1 MPIPESQLDTW
12 SAQGSV
18 TQSKNTYASV
28 KGVLESP
35 NSPYYQRSFD
45 SFLQGSY
52 GNDTNIYADSDV
64 DVVLR
69 LNSTF
74 QFDIDQLTE
83 TAKSNFHNVFPHE
96 PYGYNEF
103 KAEVAS
109 WLTAN
114 YGAAS
119 VHPGKKAIRID
130 GNGNRRDADVLPCL
144 QHRTYYS
151 SSSGA
156 DQSYTE
162 GITFYLPN
170 GTQVVNYP
178 KQHSA
183 NLTTKHQNTNG
194 MLKPTVRILKNMRNR
209 MIGDGVIEDGLAPS
223 YFIEGMMSN
232 VPTGH
237 FNFTS
242 YQTTIAQ
249 SFHWLANSD
258 RTQLTCANGIHWLAR
273 KGYVEC
279 WDTDNFEKYL
289 NAALDYWNN
298 W

>member
-12 SAQGSV
+12 SALGSV
-18 TQSKNTYASV
+18 TQSKNTYSSV

-74 QFDIDQLTE
+74 QFDIEQLTE
-83 TAKSNFHNVFPHE
+83 AAKSNFHSAFPHE
-96 PYGYNEF
+96 PYGYSQF
-103 KAEVAS
+103 KEEVAS

-119 VHPGKKAIRID
+119 VHAGKKAIRID
-130 GNGNRRDADVLPCL
+130 GTGNRRDADVLPCL

-151 SSSGA
+151 SSSGS

-194 MLKPTVRILKNMRNR
+194 MLKPTIRILKNMRNR
-209 MIGDGVIEDGLAPS
+209 MIADGVIEAGLAPS

-232 VPTGH
+232 VPNGH

-242 YQTTIAQ
+242 YQMTIAQ
-249 SFHWLANSD
+249 SFQWIAHSNHS
-258 RTQLTCANGIHWLAR
+258 QLTCANGIHWLAR

-279 WDTDNFEKYL
+279 WDTDDFQEYL